1 MSMPDL
7 MSLSPAIIAIV
18 VALGIGLLIG
28 LERERRKGEGP
39 GRSPAGLRTFAVA
52 SLAGAVSMLIGGK
65 LLLAVV
71 TAGIMVLTAIAYWR
85 SRSADPGLTSEAALI
100 LTVLLGGLATKQ
112 PALAAGVAV
121 VLAVLLAARPVLH
134 DFVRSVLS
142 ESELKDGLIFAAA
155 TLVVLPLLPDQPIGP
170 YGALNL
176 RSIWTLVVLMMAIG
190 AAGHASMRLL
200 GARGG
205 LAVSG
210 FASGF
215 VSSTATIGAMGARAR
230 KAPELGGAAAAGAAL
245 STVATIAQ
253 LAAVLAVTSLPALQ
267 ALLVPLLCAGAAAA
281 IYGAIFTIVGLRQSG
296 SADLPPG
303 HAFSLPGALL
313 LALTIS
319 AVLVLS
325 AALREAFGE
334 AGLVASAAVAG
345 LVDTHAPAVAAAALA
360 ASGKI
365 GAADAVAPVLAAL
378 SANTISKI
386 VVAWTSGG
394 SSFALRLVP
403 GLVLVIAAA
412 WAGAFGPSLAHGL
425 ADVLVHP

>member
-1 MSMPDL
+1 MPDIF
-7 MSLSPAIIAIV
+7 SRSPEIVAIA

-39 GRSPAGLRTFAVA
+39 GRSAAGLRTFAAA
-52 SLAGAVSMLIGGK
+52 SLAGAIGMLAGGK

-71 TAGIMVLTAIAYWR
+71 AAGIMALTAIAYLR
-85 SRSADPGLTSEAALI
+85 SRSDDPGLTSETALI
-100 LTVLLGGLATKQ
+100 LTVLLGGLATER

-134 DFVRSVLS
+134 GFVRSVLS

-170 YGALNL
+170 FGALNP
-176 RSIWTLVVLMMAIG
+176 RSIWMLVVLMMAIG
-190 AAGHASMRLL
+190 AAGHVSMRLL

-230 KAPELGGAAAAGAAL
+230 KAPELGGAAAAGATL
-245 STVATIAQ
+245 STVATIVQ
-253 LAAVLAVTSLPALQ
+253 LAAVLAATSLPALHS
-267 ALLVPLLCAGAAAA
+267 LLVPLLCAGGAAV

-296 SADLPPG
+296 AADMPLG

-325 AALREAFGE
+325 AGLREAFGE
-334 AGLVASAAVAG
+334 AGLVVSAAVAG
-345 LVDTHAPAVAAAALA
+345 LVDTHAPAVAAATLV

-365 GAADAVAPVLAAL
+365 GAADAVVPILAAL

-394 SSFALRLVP
+394 ASFALRLIP

-412 WAGAFGPSLAHGL
+412 WAGAFAPSLVHAL
-425 ADVLVHP
+425 QSNVLQP

>member
-1 MSMPDL
+1 MPQL
-7 MSLSPAIIAIV
+7 LSASPGLLGII

-39 GRSPAGLRTFAVA
+39 DRAPAGLRTFAAA
-52 SLAGAVSMLIGGK
+52 SLAGAIGMFIGGK

-71 TAGIMVLTAIAYWR
+71 TAGVMVLTAVAYLR
-85 SRSADPGLTSEAALI
+85 SRSEDPGLTTEMALI
-100 LTVLLGGLATKQ
+100 LTVLLGGLATEQ
-112 PALAAGVAV
+112 AALAAGIAV
-121 VLAVLLAARPVLH
+121 VLAVLLAARPALH
-134 DFVRSVLS
+134 GFVRAVLS

-170 YGALNL
+170 FGALKL
-176 RSIWTLVVLMMAIG
+176 RAIWTLVVLMMAIG
-190 AAGHASMRLL
+190 ATGHVAMRLL

-230 KAPELGGAAAAGAAL
+230 KAPELAGAAAAGATL
-245 STVATIAQ
+245 STLATIVQ
-253 LAAVLAVTSLPALQ
+253 LGAVLAATSLSGFY
-267 ALLVPLLCAGAAAA
+267 ALLGPLLCAGAAAA
-281 IYGAIFTIVGLRQSG
+281 IYGAIFTVAGLRPTG
-296 SADLPPG
+296 AADLPLG
-303 HAFSLPGALL
+303 RAFSLKGALL
-313 LALTIS
+313 LAVTIS

-325 AALREAFGE
+325 AGLREAFGE
-334 AGLVASAAVAG
+334 TGLVLSAVVAG
-345 LVDTHAPAVAAAALA
+345 LADTHAPAAAAAALV

-394 SSFALRLVP
+394 SSFALRLIP

-412 WAGAFGPSLAHGL
+412 WAGAFG
-425 ADVLVHP
+425 ADLVHHMLQ